1 MTRIFTAV
9 AIFAYGAV
17 ATSYVVAQ
25 EKGRAF
31 TLAREVERLATRQRL
46 WPGFDPM
53 AVPLAIYDGDRTYLF
68 RHPKPPDEFAVLP
81 GSEPAASVYPG
92 RHRAMTAN
100 SSAEIGGVLVATLMA
115 DRHESER
122 SPAELAAVAIH
133 EAFHVYQ
140 RKEHPRWMANEADL
154 FDYPINDAR
163 LLALRRLETEAL
175 RRALAAPDRTEAMCW
190 ARQALAFRHERFEGM
205 SPAFGNYERQTELNE
220 GLAAYVQLRVAGQTT
235 VMIPAAEFAA
245 AAVRQRAYAIG
256 PALAL
261 ILDRVR
267 PDWPAAMEADDQQS
281 LDGMLASVLGSERTG
296 SCSFTASETANIERI
311 ARENVAML
319 ATEQAERRK
328 AFYVRPGWRIVV
340 QAADGQ
346 PLWPQ
351 GFDPLNIERVEGG
364 LLHTRFLRLG
374 NDAGQLEA
382 IGSQGIDIDA
392 LTEGIGPH
400 PLFNGVRRALI
411 AGIAKPEI
419 KLDGRHVIVQATGF
433 AAEFKNAEV
442 RESGTEV
449 LIELRGAK

>member
-1 MTRIFTAV
+1 MKLILAV
-9 AIFAYGAV
+9 AAISVYAAV
-17 ATSYVVAQ
+17 TTGYVMQDA
-25 EKGRAF
+25 GRAPV
-31 TLAREVERLATRQRL
+31 LAREVERLANRQRL

-68 RHPKPPDEFAVLP
+68 RHPKPPDEFAAQP
-81 GSEPAASVYPG
+81 GSEPAAFVYQG

-100 SSAEIGGVLVATLMA
+100 SSAEIGGVLTATLMA
-115 DRHESER
+115 DRAPSGV
-122 SPAELAAVAIH
+122 SPTELAAVAIH

-140 RKEHPRWMANEADL
+140 RKQHPRWTANEGDL
-154 FDYPINDAR
+154 FVYPINDAR
-163 LLALRRLETEAL
+163 LLTLRRLETEAL
-175 RRALAAPDRTEAMCW
+175 RRALAAPDRTGAICW

-235 VMIPAAEFAA
+235 VMVPAEEFAA

-267 PDWPAAMEADDQQS
+267 PDWPSVMEADEQLS
-281 LDGMLASVLGSERTG
+281 LDGMLASVVGSERSD

-319 ATEQAERRK
+319 AAEQAERRK
-328 AFYVRPGWRIVV
+328 AFDGRPGWSIVV
-340 QAADGQ
+340 QSAEGQ

-351 GFDPLNIERVEGG
+351 GFDPLNIGRVEGG

-382 IGSQGIDIDA
+382 IDSQSIDIDA

-400 PLFNGVRRALI
+400 PLFNGVRRTVI
-411 AGIAKPEI
+411 AGLVAKPEI
-419 KLDGRHVIVQATGF
+419 KLDGRHAVVQATGF
-433 AAEFKNAEV
+433 AADFENVDV
-442 RESGTEV
+442 RESGTQV
-449 LIELRGAK
+449 LIELRRAK